1 VRVQPVSTNVR
12 DAIAMGIVGR
22 FARRL
27 LHPACMGALLLAVA
41 GCGSGDE
48 TARVETAEDV
58 LASFPLAPE
67 GTPRWSYQ
75 ATLDLGDDDGRP
87 LGTLFQL
94 NNAQG
99 QLLAAA
105 GFVHGMQTTASN
117 DGRALNFF
125 VGANSDPAS
134 RFSPVSMPTAAT
146 QPFGA
151 GDLFLMS
158 TFRGKLLAY
167 RYHQPGGIRVWDE
180 PTQTWSDYRH
190 PALVHAVVSSVRNI
204 QTVDNRLL
212 VSYEDGVWFDNR
224 PLDLTPLGVSSLVII
239 SMAEYSAGV
248 FNFSVVGMQGN
259 GDLQASVVSCQW
271 SAADGLLRA
280 CRASNPPMAGGDSTL
295 NHLPSGLHR
304 SARGTLLTYGL
315 QGEVFE
321 LEDNEWTPLR
331 TADSA
336 ESWQAYAS
344 LDAGHDVLLGHYPSG
359 NLYALGRSPDD
370 SAWELAAQDPP
381 ITAVAEVRRD
391 EAQSLMHFGGEVL
404 VGIWPWGEI
413 FKGLPG
419 EHWEPFI
426 QAFSRSGGEPD
437 FRHPYEPLVG
447 NNCLGQRIFQIL
459 PWQTGFVF
467 STTLKNNDEECL
479 NAIAAITAEQRIEY
493 GQVRFVQR
501 NHALT
506 CPFVWV
512 TRPTRL
518 VLALSNDNRLFV
530 SQDGRLLCSTPFEG
544 EALAQALT
552 LSDNVMVVGSP
563 STASAVRPVGL
574 YGPSV
579 H

>member
-1 VRVQPVSTNVR
+1 
-12 DAIAMGIVGR
+12 MGV
-22 FARRL
+22 ARSLARGL
-27 LHPACMGALLLAVA
+27 LRRAWMGAWLLAMA

-48 TARVETAEDV
+48 PAKVETAEDV
-58 LASFPLAPE
+58 LASYPQAPA
-67 GTPRWSYQ
+67 GTFRWSYQ
-75 ATLDLGDDDGRP
+75 ATLDLGIDDGRP

-125 VGANSDPAS
+125 VGSNSDPAS
-134 RFSPVSMPTAAT
+134 HFSPVSVPTAAT

-180 PTQTWSDYRH
+180 PLQKWSDYRH
-190 PALVHAVVSSVRNI
+190 PALVHAAVASVRNL
-204 QTVDNRLL
+204 QTVDNLLL
-212 VSYEDGVWFDNR
+212 VTYEDGVWFDNR
-224 PLDLTPLGVSSLVII
+224 PLDLSPLGVGSLVII
-239 SMAEYSAGV
+239 SMAEYSAGA
-248 FNFSVVGMQGN
+248 FNFSVVGKQGD
-259 GDLQASVVSCQW
+259 GELQASLVSCQW
-271 SAADGLLRA
+271 SPADRILRS
-280 CRASNPPMAGGDSTL
+280 CHASTPPMAAGDSTL
-295 NHLPSGLHR
+295 NHLPSGMHR
-304 SARGTLLTYGL
+304 TARGSLLTYGL

-321 LEDNEWTPLR
+321 LDGDDWTPLR
-331 TADSA
+331 NADAA

-344 LDAGHDVLLGHYPSG
+344 LDAGDDVLLGHYPSG
-359 NLYALGRSPDD
+359 NLYSLSRLADD
-370 SAWELAAQDPP
+370 SAWELTAQDPP
-381 ITAVAEVRRD
+381 ITATVEVRRD

-404 VGIWPWGEI
+404 VGVWPWGEI
-413 FKGLPG
+413 FKGQHG
-419 EHWEPFI
+419 EDWEPFI

-501 NHALT
+501 SHALT
-506 CPFVWV
+506 CPVVWV
-512 TRPTRL
+512 ARPTKL
-518 VLALSNDNRLFV
+518 VLALSNDNRLLV
-530 SQDGRLLCSTPFEG
+530 SQDGRLLCSAPFEG
-544 EALAQALT
+544 EALAQSLT
-552 LSDNVMVVGSP
+552 LPDNVMVVGSP
-563 STASAVRPVGL
+563 SAANAVRPVGL
-574 YGPSV
+574 YGPSLQ
-579 H
+579 